1 MEANLSFDLA
11 VIGAGPAGSSA
22 AITAARAGM
31 RVLLFERGRFPRH
44 KVCGEFVSAESL
56 ELLDWLLGDSA
67 PELIRSSH
75 YLSEGRLLVD
85 GRTLRIAVNPP
96 AASIARYDLDFALW
110 QAAERAGAH
119 VLAQTT
125 VQRIEGTSPFRVET
139 SAGEFRA
146 RAVINASGRWSN
158 ISRTELPDNGSRWLG
173 LKGHMRGESA
183 STVDLY
189 FFDGGYCGVQ
199 PVRGADGEPLVN
211 VCALMQTGTSGTWD
225 DLFARHPLL
234 HSRSRNW
241 QPVFA
246 PLSTFPIIFREPRP
260 VANGV
265 LNAGDAAAF
274 VDPFVGDGIA
284 LALRGGNIAARC
296 IHLYLRGEYTLAA
309 SLEKYS
315 QNYRRQ
321 LRPVYRSSSLLR
333 RLAGLPRVLRKPIL
347 WIWEHRPGMA
357 EYFLRT
363 TRSRTLIEENP

>member
-1 MEANLSFDLA
+1 METNLDFDLA
-11 VIGAGPAGSSA
+11 VIGGGPAGCSA
-22 AITAARAGM
+22 AISAVRWGL
-31 RVLLFERGRFPRH
+31 RVLLVERGRFPRH

-56 ELLDWLLGDSA
+56 ELLGWLLGETA
-67 PELIRSSH
+67 PDLIGNSLR
-75 YLSEGRLLVD
+75 LSEGRLLVD
-85 GRTLRIAVNPP
+85 GRALRIPVNPP
-96 AASIARYDLDFALW
+96 AASIARYDLDLALW
-110 QAAERAGAH
+110 NAAELAGAQ

-125 VQRIEGTSPFRVET
+125 VHKIEGTGPFGVYT
-139 SAGEFRA
+139 SAGEFHA

-158 ISRTELPDNGSRWLG
+158 VNRTELPDGGTRWLG

-211 VCALMQTGTSGTWD
+211 VCALMQTGASATWE
-225 DLFARHPLL
+225 DLFGRHPLL
-234 HSRSRNW
+234 QTRSRSW
-241 QPVFA
+241 QPVFS
-246 PLSTFPIIFREPRP
+246 PLSTFPIIFREPQP
-260 VANGV
+260 LADGV

-296 IHLYLRGEYTLAA
+296 VLPYLRGECTLAA

-315 QNYRRQ
+315 ENYRRQ

-347 WIWEHRPGMA
+347 SIWEHWPGIA
-357 EYFLRT
+357 EYFLQT
-363 TRSRTLIEENP
+363 TRSRTLIEENR